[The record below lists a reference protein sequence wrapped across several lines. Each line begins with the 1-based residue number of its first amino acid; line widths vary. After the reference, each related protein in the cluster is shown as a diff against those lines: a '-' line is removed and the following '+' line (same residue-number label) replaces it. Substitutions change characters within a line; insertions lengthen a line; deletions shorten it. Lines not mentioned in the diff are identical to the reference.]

1 MPAQLVQRNKQR
13 FKKVKVDTVTID
25 IIESALRN
33 ARFEMDTV
41 LFRTAMSPGIREQ
54 HDEFPMIANLEG
66 KMVVGQFGSFIWGFL
81 QGYQGT
87 IEEGDI
93 FLTNDPYSVRGAIS
107 HANDWLMLMPIYRKG
122 RLIAWS
128 AMFGHMTDVGG
139 KVPGSLPT
147 DARTIFEE
155 GIRVPPVKIY
165 KRGILNQDVLDIM
178 LHNCRLPHWN
188 RSDFNAIVAALRT
201 AAARCIEVSERFGDD
216 VFQSAMSQ
224 MLARNRHAMRE
235 LIRRTVPEKKQYFED
250 YICDDGL
257 NMGPY
262 KIACSMWREG
272 DKCIFDFAGTDPQS
286 ISSIN
291 FLLNEEMF
299 KMFAG
304 VYMIMVFDPQI
315 LFNDG
320 FYDLMEV
327 RIPPGTLLKPVKP
340 AALSCRT
347 HALGRI
353 FDVLGGLLGQGNPQF
368 LCAAGF
374 SDSPHFMYS
383 GHDKNGDW
391 YQLYQIS
398 FGGIPG
404 KPFGDGPDGHSLWPS
419 FTNVPNEFL
428 ESYFPLRIETYETIA
443 DSGGAGKHRG
453 GNGLRIG
460 YRFLEDGEISIHD
473 DRWLTYP
480 WGVNGGLPGARSRKT
495 LLRKEGSQELL
506 PSKIDRVKVRNGD
519 LLVAETWGGGGCG
532 DPLERDLGEGRLRC
546 GRRARNPRGREAL
559 WRRPRLERQAG
570 SPRHAGAAPG
580 DGGRP
585 RTNSAIRPRLQVDR
599 RAQVAMLE
607 RDGSSAA
614 AAADLQHVD
623 IEVRGRHFRLMR
635 AAQRAYA
642 TVRDGILRG
651 EYRAGSRLTE
661 QELAQAAGV
670 SRTPVREALRRLH
683 AEGLVN
689 FEPNHGAVVAMFELE
704 DAEEIFELRALL
716 EPISARRAAE
726 RATPRNGRGAACL
739 GAKAEAG
746 IDAPNRR
753 ALDPYR
759 RSERSVSPPDP
770 NDRSEP
776 EARQDLGRTHRGAAH
791 PQHVRPILFKRT
803 ATQRRAAPRAG
814 PSHRGARS
822 DVGAERHAR
831 AHTCR
836 AQYVSARPPARL
848 AHRATLCSNRRSRLP
863 SVPFRFETGALRIPG
878 KYPLDDLM
886 APLSPVANAVLA
898 IEDLRY
904 RAAAVKTHA
913 DLGKQLD
920 QRPIDHLE
928 QDRV

>member
-1 MPAQLVQRNKQR
+1 MPAQLVQRSKQR

-81 QGYQGT
+81 QGYDGT

-93 FLTNDPYSVRGAIS
+93 FLTNDPYSVGGAIS
-107 HANDWLMLMPIYRKG
+107 HANDWLMLMPVYRKG

-165 KRGILNQDVLDIM
+165 RNGALNQDVLDIM
-178 LHNCRLPHWN
+178 LHNCRLPRWN
-188 RSDFNAIVAALRT
+188 LSDFNAIVAALRT
-201 AAARCIEVSERFGDD
+201 AATRCIEVSERFGDD
-216 VFQSAMSQ
+216 VFQSAMSE
-224 MLARNRHAMRE
+224 MLARNRRAMRE

-272 DKCIFDFAGTDPQS
+272 DTCIFDFAGTDPQS

-327 RIPPGTLLKPVKP
+327 RIPPGTLLKPLKP

-443 DSGGAGKHRG
+443 DSGGPGKHRG

-460 YRFLEDGEISIHD
+460 YRFLEDGEILIHD

-495 LLRKEGSQELL
+495 LLRADGSQELL
-506 PSKIDRVKVRNGD
+506 PSKIDRVKVHKGD
-519 LLVAETWGGGGCG
+519 LLVADTWGGGGCG
-532 DPLERDLGEGRLRC
+532 DPLERDVDNVVFDVEAGLVTHDGA
-546 GRRARNPRGREAL
+546 RRYGVVLDAKGQPDVAATKAL
-559 WRRPRLERQAG
+559 RQAMATARG
-570 SPRHAGAAPG
+570 PAQLFDRGFLSIEELKSRCMSETGLPPPRQP
-580 DGGRP
+580 
-585 RTNSAIRPRLQVDR
+585 TFSAWTLKS
-599 RAQVAMLE
+599 L
-607 RDGSSAA
+607 
-614 AAADLQHVD
+614 
-623 IEVRGRHFRLMR
+623 
-635 AAQRAYA
+635 
-642 TVRDGILRG
+642 
-651 EYRAGSRLTE
+651 
-661 QELAQAAGV
+661 
-670 SRTPVREALRRLH
+670 
-683 AEGLVN
+683 
-689 FEPNHGAVVAMFELE
+689 
-704 DAEEIFELRALL
+704 
-716 EPISARRAAE
+716 ARR
-726 RATPRNGRGAACL
+726 
-739 GAKAEAG
+739 
-746 IDAPNRR
+746 
-753 ALDPYR
+753 
-759 RSERSVSPPDP
+759 
-770 NDRSEP
+770 
-776 EARQDLGRTHRGAAH
+776 
-791 PQHVRPILFKRT
+791 
-803 ATQRRAAPRAG
+803 
-814 PSHRGARS
+814 
-822 DVGAERHAR
+822 
-831 AHTCR
+831 
-836 AQYVSARPPARL
+836 SA
-848 AHRATLCSNRRSRLP
+848 
-863 SVPFRFETGALRIPG
+863 
-878 KYPLDDLM
+878 
-886 APLSPVANAVLA
+886 
-898 IEDLRY
+898 
-904 RAAAVKTHA
+904 
-913 DLGKQLD
+913 
-920 QRPIDHLE
+920 
-928 QDRV
+928 